1 MNNKSSKMTPV
12 IQTEH
17 ICAQAE
23 VISSLK
29 KITNDIYEKSGTME
43 DTINKIYSLMQGPLD
58 RPSDGLVARLEDVES
73 LSKELLE
80 NQRIISS
87 TLSAMAPWFKALK
100 YMVAVIIPLALTG
113 VVALIVAFLTH
124 KIEFI

>member
-1 MNNKSSKMTPV
+1 MTPV